1 MPAIYT
7 PTSAAAAL
15 SITPGAIRKYGELY
29 KRYLSTEATTPPR
42 TYTPDDMRVFAFV
55 AQRTKLG
62 HTHAQVLEDLAA
74 GDAGEFAAFVWMPGE
89 DAPSGEDAAG
99 GLVPVAQYQAVRAML
114 EDARSLVDAQ
124 GEQLRRLERELG
136 RMEAEVSALRRDAGE
151 LADRRRKDAEEL
163 DALRQAEAD
172 RLRREADAH
181 AARPWWARML
191 GR

>member
-29 KRYLSTEATTPPR
+29 RRYLSTEATTPPR
-42 TYTPDDMRVFAFV
+42 TYTPDDMRVFAYV
-55 AQRTKLG
+55 AQRTRLG
-62 HTHAQVLEDLAA
+62 YTHAQILEDLAA

-89 DAPSGEDAAG
+89 DAPTPEDAGA
-99 GLVPVAQYQAVRAML
+99 LVPAAQYQAVRAML
-114 EDARSLVDAQ
+114 DDSRAQLDAQ
-124 GEQLRRLERELG
+124 AEHLRRLERELG
-136 RMEAEVSALRRDAGE
+136 RMEAEVSTLRRDAQE

-163 DALRQAEAD
+163 EARREQEAD
-172 RLRREADAH
+172 RLRREAEAH